1 MLDTLNDERL
11 LLDCAI
17 ELKSRDAS
25 ENIWRLIASDKAT
38 RFLRDEW
45 LSYVSNGVWKAVKSS
60 AKGSDNAN
68 RRGDSMLFALGI
80 FGKKATD
87 TKKEKIRIFVGV
99 MKLLGPSAYNVSSH
113 CFTTLVVEKLIKC
126 GVIDEDLKGKELEA
140 VKNLVRKELA
150 KRNSSQ

>member
-1 MLDTLNDERL
+1 
-11 LLDCAI
+11 
-17 ELKSRDAS
+17 
-25 ENIWRLIASDKAT
+25 
-38 RFLRDEW
+38 
-45 LSYVSNGVWKAVKSS
+45 
-60 AKGSDNAN
+60 
-68 RRGDSMLFALGI
+68 MLFALGI